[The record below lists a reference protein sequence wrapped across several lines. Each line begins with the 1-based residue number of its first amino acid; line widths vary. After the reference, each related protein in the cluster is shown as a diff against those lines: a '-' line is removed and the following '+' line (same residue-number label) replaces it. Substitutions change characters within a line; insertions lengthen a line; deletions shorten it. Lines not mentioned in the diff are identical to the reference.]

1 MRKSLQRKLTLNPT
15 VIRALTT
22 KQLTCAGGQADDPP
36 QYSVRCTEPS
46 VSICLFGCAE
56 TF

>member
-1 MRKSLQRKLTLNPT
+1 MRKISKRKLSLSPT
-15 VIRALTT
+15 VIRALTPN
-22 KQLTCAGGQADDPP
+22 QLMCAGGQADDPP